1 MNNII
6 DLAIAYWRLEKWVAA
21 APVERKMAAESSL
34 RTFQEFLNENKLKV
48 IDLTGQPYDQGLSV
62 EVMYY
67 EDEDSD
73 DDKTPTI
80 TEMMSPIIIQ
90 DGNVIKFG
98 QIVIAKNPQI
108 SDVVDDESIAKT
120 DVPEIDLPKDADF
133 DYTSTINKR
142 PYLFYRIAFVACS
155 VLLICG
161 LVYGSIALKKI
172 NDNLIKA
179 TDERT
184 TLQHQIDI
192 ITKNQESIMQEKDV
206 ETKEDT
212 LEWKA
217 YIVKKDDSL
226 VSICN
231 QNNINYDAWKQI
243 IISTNNI
250 SDVDKIL
257 EGQTILI
264 PIVNTND

>member
-1 MNNII
+1 
-6 DLAIAYWRLEKWVAA
+6 
-21 APVERKMAAESSL
+21 
-34 RTFQEFLNENKLKV
+34 
-48 IDLTGQPYDQGLSV
+48 
-62 EVMYY
+62 
-67 EDEDSD
+67 
-73 DDKTPTI
+73 
-80 TEMMSPIIIQ
+80 
-90 DGNVIKFG
+90 
-98 QIVIAKNPQI
+98 
-108 SDVVDDESIAKT
+108 
-120 DVPEIDLPKDADF
+120 
-133 DYTSTINKR
+133 
-142 PYLFYRIAFVACS
+142 
-155 VLLICG
+155 
-161 LVYGSIALKKI
+161 
-172 NDNLIKA
+172 
-179 TDERT
+179 
-184 TLQHQIDI
+184 
-192 ITKNQESIMQEKDV
+192 MQEKDV